1 MMIGSRRIRTA
12 SDAIDGLLADDRRR
26 LGVLVFI
33 SGALGGAVGAAYLAV
48 LTAVQ
53 RLLFPQHWSLGA
65 HLVIM
70 VVVGVLVALL
80 VRVLGAP
87 SDVELLVDNI
97 HVAGGPDDI
106 RSLRSLIPIS
116 LLCVG
121 VGGPLGPEAPL
132 VTTTGSLSSWLGLR
146 AGFERDQLRILSITG
161 MAAGF
166 TVLFAAPLGSAVFAL
181 EILHRRG
188 LEYYEALLP
197 AAAGSLCGYAV
208 LTMATGAGLAPIW
221 HLPSPPRLEPADLGY
236 AIVAGVMGTLIGL
249 AFTYLTVALRWLARF
264 TPAGGRPVIG
274 AVVLSMLAFAS
285 PYALTNGELQIDHL
299 TVTNVAVGTLLL
311 GAAAK
316 LIASAVAMATGWRG
330 GFIIPLFFIGFS
342 VGRAT
347 EGHLPGGN
355 SWVFAAGLMV
365 AANVAVTK
373 TPIGSTLV
381 VTEMAGMVLLP
392 TALIAS
398 LVSLVL
404 SSPIELIETQQ
415 QRFDP
420 LDDHDHPSGDD
431 PSDAEDRA
439 REERDGWMV
448 APEVPSRPGD
458 R

>member
-1 MMIGSRRIRTA
+1 MF
-12 SDAIDGLLADDRRR
+12 ADDRRR
-26 LGVLVFI
+26 LAVLVII
-33 SGALGGAVGAAYLAV
+33 SGVVGGAVGAAYLAV

-53 RLLFPQHWSLGA
+53 HRLFPQHWGMGA
-65 HLVIM
+65 HLAIM
-70 VVVGVLVALL
+70 AVVGILVAVL

-188 LEYYEALLP
+188 LEYYEALIP

-208 LTMATGAGLAPIW
+208 LTMATGAGLTPMW
-221 HLPSPPRLEPADLGY
+221 HLPSPHQLHTADLGY
-236 AIVAGVMGTLIGL
+236 AVLAGVIGTFVGL
-249 AFTYLTVALRWLARF
+249 AFTYLTVCLRWLAGF
-264 TPAGGRPVIG
+264 APASSRPLIG
-274 AVVLSMLAFAS
+274 AGALSLLAVAS
-285 PYALTNGELQIDHL
+285 PYALTNGEVQISHL

-316 LIASAVAMATGWRG
+316 LVASAVAMATGWRG
-330 GFIIPLFFIGFS
+330 GFIIPLFFIGFCL
-342 VGRAT
+342 GRAT

-355 SWVFAAGLMV
+355 SWVFAASLMV

-392 TALIAS
+392 TTLIAS

-404 SSPIELIETQQ
+404 SSPIGLIETQQ
-415 QRFDP
+415 ERFDP
-420 LDDHDHPSGDD
+420 LDNNTGLRTDD
-431 PSDAEDRA
+431 AVDAAEAVDRA
-439 REERDGWMV
+439 RDERDGWAGATELTSDV
-448 APEVPSRPGD
+448 TTDPSD

>member
-1 MMIGSRRIRTA
+1 MF
-12 SDAIDGLLADDRRR
+12 ADDRRR
-26 LGVLVFI
+26 LAALVII
-33 SGALGGAVGAAYLAV
+33 SGVVGGAVGAAYLAV

-53 RLLFPQHWSLGA
+53 HRLFPQHWGMGA
-65 HLVIM
+65 HLAIM
-70 VVVGVLVALL
+70 AVVGILVAVL

-188 LEYYEALLP
+188 LEYYEALIP

-208 LTMATGAGLAPIW
+208 LTMATGAGLTPMW
-221 HLPSPPRLEPADLGY
+221 HLPSPHQLHTADLGY
-236 AIVAGVMGTLIGL
+236 AVLAGIIGTFVGL
-249 AFTYLTVALRWLARF
+249 AFTYLTVCLRWLAGF
-264 TPAGGRPVIG
+264 APASSRPLIG
-274 AVVLSMLAFAS
+274 AGALSLLAVAS
-285 PYALTNGELQIDHL
+285 PYALTNGEVQISHL

-316 LIASAVAMATGWRG
+316 LVASAVAMATGWRG
-330 GFIIPLFFIGFS
+330 GFIIPLFFIGFCL
-342 VGRAT
+342 GRAT

-355 SWVFAAGLMV
+355 SWVFAASLMV

-392 TALIAS
+392 TTLIAS

-404 SSPIELIETQQ
+404 SSPIGLIETQQ
-415 QRFDP
+415 ERFDP
-420 LDDHDHPSGDD
+420 LDNNTGLRTNSAV
-431 PSDAEDRA
+431 DAAEAVDRA
-439 REERDGWMV
+439 RDERDGWAGATELTSDV
-448 APEVPSRPGD
+448 TTDPSD

>member
-1 MMIGSRRIRTA
+1 MF
-12 SDAIDGLLADDRRR
+12 ADDRRR
-26 LGVLVFI
+26 LAVLVII
-33 SGALGGAVGAAYLAV
+33 SGVVGGAVGAAYLAV

-53 RLLFPQHWSLGA
+53 HRLFPQHWGMGA
-65 HLVIM
+65 HLAIM
-70 VVVGVLVALL
+70 AVVGILVAVL

-188 LEYYEALLP
+188 LEYYEALIP

-208 LTMATGAGLAPIW
+208 LTMATGAGLTPMW
-221 HLPSPPRLEPADLGY
+221 HLPSPHQLHTADLGY
-236 AIVAGVMGTLIGL
+236 AVLAGIIGTFVGL
-249 AFTYLTVALRWLARF
+249 AFTYLTVCLRWLAGF
-264 TPAGGRPVIG
+264 APASSRPLIG
-274 AVVLSMLAFAS
+274 AGALSLLAVAS
-285 PYALTNGELQIDHL
+285 PYALTNGEVQISHL

-316 LIASAVAMATGWRG
+316 LVASAVAMATGWRG
-330 GFIIPLFFIGFS
+330 GFIIPLFFIGFCL
-342 VGRAT
+342 GRAT

-355 SWVFAAGLMV
+355 SWVFAASLMV

-392 TALIAS
+392 TTLIAS

-404 SSPIELIETQQ
+404 SSPIGLIETQQ
-415 QRFDP
+415 ERFDP
-420 LDDHDHPSGDD
+420 LDNNTGLRTNSAV
-431 PSDAEDRA
+431 DAAEAVDRA
-439 REERDGWMV
+439 RDERDGWAGATELTSDV
-448 APEVPSRPGD
+448 TTDPSD

>member
-1 MMIGSRRIRTA
+1 M
-12 SDAIDGLLADDRRR
+12 
-26 LGVLVFI
+26 LVII
-33 SGALGGAVGAAYLAV
+33 SGVVGGAVGAAYLAV

-53 RLLFPQHWSLGA
+53 HRLVPQHWGMGA
-65 HLVIM
+65 HLAIM
-70 VVVGVLVALL
+70 AVVGILVAVL

-188 LEYYEALLP
+188 LEYYEALIP

-208 LTMATGAGLAPIW
+208 LTMATGAGLTPMW
-221 HLPSPPRLEPADLGY
+221 HLPSPHQLHTADLGY
-236 AIVAGVMGTLIGL
+236 AVLAGVIGTFVGL
-249 AFTYLTVALRWLARF
+249 AFTYLTVCLRWLAGF
-264 TPAGGRPVIG
+264 APASSRPLIG
-274 AVVLSMLAFAS
+274 AGALSLLAVAS
-285 PYALTNGELQIDHL
+285 PYALTNGEVQISHL

-316 LIASAVAMATGWRG
+316 LVASAVAMATGWRG
-330 GFIIPLFFIGFS
+330 GFIIPLFFIGFCL
-342 VGRAT
+342 GRAT

-355 SWVFAAGLMV
+355 SWVFAASLMV

-392 TALIAS
+392 TTLIAS

-404 SSPIELIETQQ
+404 SSPIGLIETQQ
-415 QRFDP
+415 ERFDP
-420 LDDHDHPSGDD
+420 LDNNTGLRTDD
-431 PSDAEDRA
+431 AVDAAEAVDRA
-439 REERDGWMV
+439 RDERDGWAGATELTSDV
-448 APEVPSRPGD
+448 TTDPSD

>member
-1 MMIGSRRIRTA
+1 M
-12 SDAIDGLLADDRRR
+12 
-26 LGVLVFI
+26 LVII
-33 SGALGGAVGAAYLAV
+33 SGVVGGAVGAAYLAV

-53 RLLFPQHWSLGA
+53 HRLFPQHWGMGA
-65 HLVIM
+65 HLAIM
-70 VVVGVLVALL
+70 AVVGILVAVL

-188 LEYYEALLP
+188 LEYYEALIP

-208 LTMATGAGLAPIW
+208 LTMATGAGLTPMW
-221 HLPSPPRLEPADLGY
+221 HLPSPHQLHTADLGY
-236 AIVAGVMGTLIGL
+236 AVLAGVIGTFVGL
-249 AFTYLTVALRWLARF
+249 AFTYLTVCLRWLAGF
-264 TPAGGRPVIG
+264 APASSRPLIG
-274 AVVLSMLAFAS
+274 AGALSLLAVAS
-285 PYALTNGELQIDHL
+285 PYALTNGEVQISHL

-316 LIASAVAMATGWRG
+316 LVASAVAMATGWRG
-330 GFIIPLFFIGFS
+330 GFIIPLFFIGFCL
-342 VGRAT
+342 GRAT

-355 SWVFAAGLMV
+355 SWVFAASLMV

-392 TALIAS
+392 TTLIAS

-404 SSPIELIETQQ
+404 SSPIGLIETQQ
-415 QRFDP
+415 ERFDP
-420 LDDHDHPSGDD
+420 LDNNTGLRTNSAV
-431 PSDAEDRA
+431 DAAEAVDRA
-439 REERDGWMV
+439 RDERDGWAGATELTSDV
-448 APEVPSRPGD
+448 TTDPSD

>member
-1 MMIGSRRIRTA
+1 
-12 SDAIDGLLADDRRR
+12 
-26 LGVLVFI
+26 
-33 SGALGGAVGAAYLAV
+33 
-48 LTAVQ
+48 
-53 RLLFPQHWSLGA
+53 
-65 HLVIM
+65 
-70 VVVGVLVALL
+70 
-80 VRVLGAP
+80 
-87 SDVELLVDNI
+87 
-97 HVAGGPDDI
+97 
-106 RSLRSLIPIS
+106 

-188 LEYYEALLP
+188 LEYYEALIP

-208 LTMATGAGLAPIW
+208 LTMATGAGLTPMW
-221 HLPSPPRLEPADLGY
+221 HLPSPHHLHTADLGY
-236 AIVAGVMGTLIGL
+236 AVLAGVIGTFVGL
-249 AFTYLTVALRWLARF
+249 AFTYLTVCLRWLAGF
-264 TPAGGRPVIG
+264 APASSRPLIG
-274 AVVLSMLAFAS
+274 AGALSLLAVAS
-285 PYALTNGELQIDHL
+285 PYALTNGEVQISHL

-316 LIASAVAMATGWRG
+316 LVASAVAMATGWRG
-330 GFIIPLFFIGFS
+330 GFIIPLFFIGFCL
-342 VGRAT
+342 GRAT

-355 SWVFAAGLMV
+355 SWVFAASLMV

-392 TALIAS
+392 TTLIAS

-404 SSPIELIETQQ
+404 SSPIGLIETQQ
-415 QRFDP
+415 ERFDP
-420 LDDHDHPSGDD
+420 LDNNTGLRTDD
-431 PSDAEDRA
+431 AVDAAEAVDRA
-439 REERDGWMV
+439 RDERDGWAGATELTSDV
-448 APEVPSRPGD
+448 TTDPSD

>member
-1 MMIGSRRIRTA
+1 MF
-12 SDAIDGLLADDRRR
+12 ADDRRR
-26 LGVLVFI
+26 LAALVII
-33 SGALGGAVGAAYLAV
+33 SGVVGGAVGAAYLAV

-53 RLLFPQHWSLGA
+53 HRLFPQHWGMGA
-65 HLVIM
+65 HLAIM
-70 VVVGVLVALL
+70 AVVGILVAVL

-188 LEYYEALLP
+188 LEYYEALIP

-208 LTMATGAGLAPIW
+208 LTMATGAGLTPMW
-221 HLPSPPRLEPADLGY
+221 HLPSPHQLHTADLGY
-236 AIVAGVMGTLIGL
+236 AVLAGIIGTFVGL
-249 AFTYLTVALRWLARF
+249 AFTYLTVCLRWLAGF
-264 TPAGGRPVIG
+264 APASSRPLIG
-274 AVVLSMLAFAS
+274 AGALSLLAVAS
-285 PYALTNGELQIDHL
+285 PYALTNGEVQISHL

-316 LIASAVAMATGWRG
+316 LVASAVAMATGWRG
-330 GFIIPLFFIGFS
+330 GFIIPLFFIGFCL
-342 VGRAT
+342 GRAT

-355 SWVFAAGLMV
+355 SWVFAASLMV

-392 TALIAS
+392 TTLIAS

-404 SSPIELIETQQ
+404 SSPIGLIETQQ
-415 QRFDP
+415 ERFDP
-420 LDDHDHPSGDD
+420 LDNNTGLRTDD
-431 PSDAEDRA
+431 AVDAAEAVDRA
-439 REERDGWMV
+439 RDERDGWAGATELTSDV
-448 APEVPSRPGD
+448 TTDPSD

>member
-1 MMIGSRRIRTA
+1 
-12 SDAIDGLLADDRRR
+12 LFADDRRR
-26 LGVLVFI
+26 LAVLVII
-33 SGALGGAVGAAYLAV
+33 SGVVGGAVGAAYLAV

-53 RLLFPQHWSLGA
+53 HRLFPQHWGMGA
-65 HLVIM
+65 HLAIM
-70 VVVGVLVALL
+70 AVVGILVAVL

-188 LEYYEALLP
+188 LEYYEALIP

-208 LTMATGAGLAPIW
+208 LTMATGAGLTPMW
-221 HLPSPPRLEPADLGY
+221 HLPSPHHLHTADLGY
-236 AIVAGVMGTLIGL
+236 AVLAGVIGTFVGL
-249 AFTYLTVALRWLARF
+249 AFTYLTVCLRWLAGF
-264 TPAGGRPVIG
+264 APASSRPLIG
-274 AVVLSMLAFAS
+274 AGALSLLAVAS
-285 PYALTNGELQIDHL
+285 PYALTNGEVQISHL

-316 LIASAVAMATGWRG
+316 LVASAVAMATGWRG
-330 GFIIPLFFIGFS
+330 GFIIPLFFIGFCL
-342 VGRAT
+342 GRAT

-355 SWVFAAGLMV
+355 SWVFAASLMV

-392 TALIAS
+392 TTLIAS

-404 SSPIELIETQQ
+404 SSPIGLIETQQ
-415 QRFDP
+415 ERFDP
-420 LDDHDHPSGDD
+420 LDNNTGLRTDD
-431 PSDAEDRA
+431 AVDAAEAVDRA
-439 REERDGWMV
+439 RDERDGWAGATELTSDV
-448 APEVPSRPGD
+448 TTDPSD